1 MNHKNIMVVDDNPD
15 SQYILGM
22 ALKESGYRVVHVM
35 NGYDALDKLN
45 EEDIDLIVSDILM
58 PGMDGFQLCWK
69 VKSNEMTRNIPFVF
83 YSAYY
88 TGKSDKNF
96 AMKIGAQE
104 FVCKPT
110 DPDKFVEKIKE
121 VINVYKD
128 SDLPPPECN
137 YDDQDTFLREYVERL
152 KGSIERNV
160 LGMEESEPRLQAQ
173 EVSKPE
179 IRHEKVHNKVKK
191 AKPIPRFENGSYEDV
206 IINALSLSSNGY
218 TTNQLAKTT
227 GISRT
232 TIIKYLSVLKE
243 RGITDYVAVGPSKL
257 WFSKITETID
267 NHNNSN
273 SSSTVKSIA
282 RI

>member
-1 MNHKNIMVVDDNPD
+1 MNHKNILVVDDNPD

-69 VKSNEMTRNIPFVF
+69 VKSNERTRNIPFVF

-96 AMKIGAQE
+96 ALKIGAQE

-110 DPDKFVEKIKE
+110 DPDKFVEKIKQ

-137 YDDQDTFLREYVERL
+137 YEDQDTFLREYVERL

-160 LGMEESEPRLQAQ
+160 LGMDEPEPPLRVP

-179 IRHEKVHNKVKK
+179 IRQETVHNKVKK
-191 AKPIPRFENGSYEDV
+191 EKPVPKFENGSYEDI
-206 IINALSLSSNGY
+206 IINVLSGSSNGY

-257 WFSKITETID
+257 WFSKIAQVD
-267 NHNNSN
+267 NQKNSN
-273 SSSTVKSIA
+273 TSSTVKSTA

>member
-1 MNHKNIMVVDDNPD
+1 MKHKNIMVVDDNPD

-45 EEDIDLIVSDILM
+45 DEDIDLIVSDILM

-69 VKSNEMTRNIPFVF
+69 VKSNERTRNIPFVF

-110 DPDKFVEKIKE
+110 DPDKFVEKIKQ

-152 KGSIERNV
+152 RGSIERNV
-160 LGMEESEPRLQAQ
+160 LGMEESESPLPVQ
-173 EVSKPE
+173 EGSKPE
-179 IRHEKVHNKVKK
+179 IPHDKVHSKVKK
-191 AKPIPRFENGSYEDV
+191 AKLIPRFENGSYEDV
-206 IINALSLSSNGY
+206 IINALSISSNGY

-243 RGITDYVAVGPSKL
+243 RGIADYVAVGPSKL
-257 WFSKITETID
+257 WFSKIVETID
-267 NHNNSN
+267 NNNNSN
-273 SSSTVKSIA
+273 ASSTVKSIA